1 MIPKLNRTLLAIPL
15 SCCVLL
21 AAPSYADTVVLN
33 AIDDFALVD
42 GDASFYADTAYGA
55 LAIDASVVEN
65 RDVFA
70 RAETTFADASG
81 QYNIKIMGLAELDG
95 ESEYQL
101 LLNGKVIG
109 KATNPSVLI
118 DYTPIAHRVL
128 GVGLVPGDILAVQ
141 AKAASND
148 LIPEGDGFA
157 FARGRWTELRLTP
170 VQEIDFQGDKVA
182 LSGHLSAKST
192 TIEADKTVTIEYAV
206 INENEGGAVATGV
219 GVLVE
224 VPDSFGLP
232 PLGNCTQTDNP
243 TGNKILLSC
252 PLQEVPPGQSANGQI
267 AFIPQ
272 EINDSISIFATA
284 FANETDADGSDN
296 RAALA
301 VSVVAEL
308 PTIDEPEP
316 DTQAD
321 AADATSQVGLLSVG
335 SSIALFLMLVV
346 RRRQR

>member
-157 FARGRWTELRLTP
+157 